1 MDFSNVTMG
10 NKPVA
15 EVWMGSIKIYP
26 STPSSVFT
34 VNRDEFNILPSTTQ
48 VQFTIT
54 SIYNGSATGMSYTTP
69 IDTIGISSVTYVEG
83 SGLGTRV
90 YTVSFPPNQLHEDQQ
105 ARLIFTQYGS
115 GNQLQIDIYRDEMM

>member
-1 MDFSNVTMG
+1 MELSSITLG
-10 NKPVA
+10 NKAVV

-26 STPSSVFT
+26 ITPSSEFS
-34 VNRDEFNILPSTTQ
+34 VNRDEFNILPTTTQ

-69 IDTIGISSVTYVEG
+69 IDTIGISSVTYVDG

-90 YTVSFPPNQLHEDQQ
+90 YTVSFPPNQLHEDQE
-105 ARLIFTQYGS
+105 ARIVFTQYGS
-115 GNQLQIDIYRDEMM
+115 GNQLQINIYRDEMM